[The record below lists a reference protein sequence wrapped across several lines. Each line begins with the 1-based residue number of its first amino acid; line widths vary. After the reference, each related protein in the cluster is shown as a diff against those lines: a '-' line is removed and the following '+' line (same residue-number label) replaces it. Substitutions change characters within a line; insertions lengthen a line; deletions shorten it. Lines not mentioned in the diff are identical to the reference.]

1 LAAEVK
7 EHVKNMKKSFKKWSL
22 LAKRAELIALAAAL
36 PQIALAGPAL
46 DKVVCLIGK
55 VADFVFAAALAVG
68 VLFVLVGAF
77 KYMTAAGDSSK
88 VREAQ
93 GTLTYAVI
101 GIAVALLA
109 GSVPAVVSSL
119 LGGGAP
125 PSVPTG
131 C

>member
-1 LAAEVK
+1 M
-7 EHVKNMKKSFKKWSL
+7 KNPSKKLSFLTKQGFSF
-22 LAKRAELIALAAAL
+22 LAKRAEFIVLAAAL
-36 PQIALAGPAL
+36 PRLAFAGPAL
-46 DKVVCLIGK
+46 DEIVCRIGK
-55 VADFVFAAALAVG
+55 VADFVFAAALVIG

-101 GIAVALLA
+101 GIGIALLA
-109 GSVPAVVSSL
+109 GSVPAIVSSIIN
-119 LGGGAP
+119 GGAP
-125 PSVPTG
+125 PAVPTN